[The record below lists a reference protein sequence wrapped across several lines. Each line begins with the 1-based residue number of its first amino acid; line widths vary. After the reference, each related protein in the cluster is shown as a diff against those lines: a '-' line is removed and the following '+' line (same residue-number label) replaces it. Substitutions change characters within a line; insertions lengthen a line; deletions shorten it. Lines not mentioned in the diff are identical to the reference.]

1 MMASLVFLRL
11 LEYYRGILFLTT
23 NRTSSFDTAFE
34 SRIDLVIPYT
44 NLDKA
49 ARYHVWEHF
58 FEKLGSEAHSISDR
72 DLDELA
78 EWEMN
83 GHEIKSVIKSGLI
96 LATTEGNVLT
106 LDSLR
111 VILTMRQQ
119 TAVALGRE
127 RLSY

>member
-1 MMASLVFLRL
+1 MMASLVFIRL

-34 SRIDLVIPYT
+34 SRIDLVIPYK

-49 ARYHVWEHF
+49 ARYNVWESF
-58 FEKLGSEAHSISDR
+58 VGKLGREAHTISDR

-78 EWEMN
+78 EWELN
-83 GHEIKSVIKSGLI
+83 GHEIKSVMKSGLI

-111 VILTMRQQ
+111 VILTMRQH
-119 TAVALGRE
+119 TAVTLERE